1 MTAMERLRSAARAV
15 VTVFKLGFGAA
26 PVRVSAAVVAELLG
40 AGFSLASSYAI
51 KFVVQEATA
60 RHVEGAIWAA
70 AALALTAGA
79 SAVAYL
85 VYASQLPKMV
95 ELVTLKLDRELIRLT
110 NRIPTLE
117 YHDRPAFADKLALV
131 RESRGSLAGAVQF
144 VGLGSRAVLLSVGAV
159 AIMASIDLRF
169 LLLPLFAIPRFIA
182 GARAQKLTKRAQD
195 AYAQP
200 LRLRAHLYGKIA
212 SADAGKEIRVF
223 GLQQALTDRW
233 WDLTLNIR
241 RERDR
246 ANWGGAGWLMLGDT
260 AFMAAYVA
268 AIGWVVIR
276 AARGEIGVGDVVL
289 TATMAAT
296 LVGVIMLV
304 TALGQALPT
313 LLLTIER
320 FHWLEDFAQG
330 AQEPTRPN
338 IPPPPAV
345 LQRGIE
351 VDAVSFAYPDREVP
365 ALSDVSLKLPAG
377 GVIALVGENGSG
389 KSTLVKLLCG
399 FYRPTAGRIL
409 VDGQDLAAMSID
421 AWRGRVCAAFQDY
434 ANFEFVVHESVGVGE
449 VARIGRKEL
458 AVGALGRAGGAA
470 LAELEPGGLDTML
483 GRKWG
488 GTDLSGGQWQKLALA
503 RALVRESP
511 LLVVFDEPTAAL
523 DAAAEHEMFERFA
536 AEARSG
542 EAAGRVTL
550 LISHRFSTVRMADA
564 IAVIDQGRLKEFGS
578 HRALMAKGGLY
589 AELFELQAKAYR

>member
-1 MTAMERLRSAARAV
+1 MKAIERLRSGARAV
-15 VTVFKLGFGAA
+15 ATVFKLGFGAA

-70 AALALTAGA
+70 AALALSAGA

-95 ELVTLKLDRELIRLT
+95 ELVTLKLDHELIRLT

-131 RESRGSLAGAVQF
+131 RESRGTLASAVQF

-169 LLLPLFAIPRFIA
+169 LLLPLFAIPRVIA
-182 GARAQKLTKRAQD
+182 GARAQKLTRQAQD

-212 SADAGKEIRVF
+212 AADAGKEIRVF

-233 WDLTLNIR
+233 WDLTLKIR

-246 ANWGGAGWLMLGDT
+246 ANWGGAGWLMLGDA

-296 LVGVIMLV
+296 LVGVVTLV

-320 FHWLEDFAQG
+320 FHWLEDFSQG
-330 AQEPTRPN
+330 AQEPARPK
-338 IPPPPAV
+338 IPPPAV

-351 VDAVSFAYPDREVP
+351 VEAVSFAYPDREVP

-409 VDGQDLAAMSID
+409 VDGQDLAGMSIE

-434 ANFEFVVHESVGVGE
+434 ANFEFVLHESVGVGE

-458 AVGALGRAGGAA
+458 AVEALGRAGGAA

-503 RALVRESP
+503 RALVRENP

-578 HRALMAKGGLY
+578 HRALMTKGGLY